1 NCSMRNIRNTLQLRH
16 FKPQSCGFP
25 LRLSNEEPSIPLQ
38 TWGKLMA
45 TVVAPLVRSRS
56 QSKLVLFLIF
66 GLLTV
71 FVTYMKN
78 ARVFDP
84 TSEVAQHFAPVRWY
98 LLPHAFFGVL
108 AMMLGVFQF
117 SDRLRARYLK
127 THRMLGY
134 IYVVSVFI
142 AAPLAV
148 PMTVRFGPSLVAASV
163 MQSFGWM
170 LTTAIALY
178 CVRQGNVAQHRRWM
192 IRSYPF
198 AMVFTVTRMIIPI
211 PAVHRLGVA
220 GIETVVWTVI
230 ALAAILPNILLDWRA
245 ITARPVSRPVA
256 AD

>member
-1 NCSMRNIRNTLQLRH
+1 
-16 FKPQSCGFP
+16 
-25 LRLSNEEPSIPLQ
+25 
-38 TWGKLMA
+38 MA
-45 TVVAPLVRSRS
+45 TVAAPPVRSRS

-127 THRMLGY
+127 THRRLGY
-134 IYVVSVFI
+134 VYVVSVFI

-148 PMTVRFGPSLVAASV
+148 PMTVRLGPSLVAASSV
-163 MQSFGWM
+163 QSFGWM

-178 CVRQGNVAQHRRWM
+178 CVRHRNVAQHRRWM

-245 ITARPVSRPVA
+245 ITARPIVKAVA
-256 AD
+256 TD

>member
-1 NCSMRNIRNTLQLRH
+1 
-16 FKPQSCGFP
+16 
-25 LRLSNEEPSIPLQ
+25 
-38 TWGKLMA
+38 MA
-45 TVVAPLVRSRS
+45 TAVAPVRRSRS
-56 QSKLVLFLIF
+56 QHKLVLFILF
-66 GLLTV
+66 GLLTI

-78 ARVFDP
+78 AHIFDSS
-84 TSEVAQHFAPVRWY
+84 SEIARHFAPIRWY
-98 LLPHAFFGVL
+98 LVPHAFFGAL
-108 AMMLGVFQF
+108 AMLLGAFQF
-117 SDRLRARYLK
+117 SNRLRARYLT
-127 THRMLGY
+127 THRTLGY

-148 PMTVRFGPSLVAASV
+148 PMTVRLGPSLVAASS

-178 CVRQGNVAQHRRWM
+178 CVRHGNLTQHRRWM

-211 PAVHRLGVA
+211 PAVLRLGVA

-230 ALAAILPNILLDWRA
+230 ALAAILPNVLLDWRA
-245 ITARPVSRPVA
+245 IAARPVPRPVA

>member
-1 NCSMRNIRNTLQLRH
+1 
-16 FKPQSCGFP
+16 
-25 LRLSNEEPSIPLQ
+25 
-38 TWGKLMA
+38 MA

-56 QSKLVLFLIF
+56 QSKLVLFLMF

-127 THRMLGY
+127 THRTLGY
-134 IYVVSVFI
+134 VYVVSVFI

-148 PMTVRFGPSLVAASV
+148 PMTVRLGPSLVAASSV
-163 MQSFGWM
+163 QSFGWM

-178 CVRQGNVAQHRRWM
+178 CVRHRNVAQHRRWM

-245 ITARPVSRPVA
+245 ITARPIVKAVA
-256 AD
+256 TD

>member
-1 NCSMRNIRNTLQLRH
+1 
-16 FKPQSCGFP
+16 
-25 LRLSNEEPSIPLQ
+25 
-38 TWGKLMA
+38 MA
-45 TVVAPLVRSRS
+45 TVVAPPVRSRS

-127 THRMLGY
+127 THRRLGY
-134 IYVVSVFI
+134 VYVVSVFI

-148 PMTVRFGPSLVAASV
+148 PMTVRLGPSLVAASSV
-163 MQSFGWM
+163 QSFGWM

-178 CVRQGNVAQHRRWM
+178 CVRHRNVAQHRRWM

-230 ALAAILPNILLDWRA
+230 ALAAILPNILLDWSA
-245 ITARPVSRPVA
+245 ITARPVVKAVA
-256 AD
+256 TD

>member
-1 NCSMRNIRNTLQLRH
+1 
-16 FKPQSCGFP
+16 
-25 LRLSNEEPSIPLQ
+25 
-38 TWGKLMA
+38 MA
-45 TVVAPLVRSRS
+45 TFVAPAVRSRS

-127 THRMLGY
+127 THRRLGY
-134 IYVVSVFI
+134 VYVVSVFI

-148 PMTVRFGPSLVAASV
+148 PMTVRLGPSLVAASSV
-163 MQSFGWM
+163 QSFGWM

-178 CVRQGNVAQHRRWM
+178 CVRHRNVAQHRRWM

-230 ALAAILPNILLDWRA
+230 ALAAILPNILLDWSA
-245 ITARPVSRPVA
+245 ITARPVVKAVA
-256 AD
+256 TD

>member
-1 NCSMRNIRNTLQLRH
+1 
-16 FKPQSCGFP
+16 
-25 LRLSNEEPSIPLQ
+25 
-38 TWGKLMA
+38 MA
-45 TVVAPLVRSRS
+45 TVVAPVRRSRS
-56 QSKLVLFLIF
+56 QSKLVFFLIF

-117 SDRLRARYLK
+117 SNRLRARYLK
-127 THRMLGY
+127 THRTLGY
-134 IYVVSVFI
+134 VYVVSVFI

-148 PMTVRFGPSLVAASV
+148 PMTVRLGPSLVAASSV
-163 MQSFGWM
+163 QSFGWM

-178 CVRQGNVAQHRRWM
+178 CVRHRNVAQHRRWM

-198 AMVFTVTRMIIPI
+198 AMIFTVTRMIIPI

-245 ITARPVSRPVA
+245 ITARPIVKAVA
-256 AD
+256 TD

>member
-1 NCSMRNIRNTLQLRH
+1 
-16 FKPQSCGFP
+16 
-25 LRLSNEEPSIPLQ
+25 
-38 TWGKLMA
+38 MA
-45 TVVAPLVRSRS
+45 TVGAPGARSRS
-56 QSKLVLFLIF
+56 QSKLVFFVLF

-84 TSEVAQHFAPVRWY
+84 ASEIAQHFAPVRWY
-98 LLPHAFFGVL
+98 LLPHAFFGAL
-108 AMMLGVFQF
+108 AMLLGAFQF
-117 SDRLRARYLK
+117 SNRLRARYLK

-134 IYVVSVFI
+134 VYVVSVFV

-148 PMTVRFGPSLVAASV
+148 PMTMRFGPSLVAASSV
-163 MQSFGWM
+163 QSFGWM

-178 CVRQGNVAQHRRWM
+178 SVRHGNVAQHRRWM

-211 PAVHRLGVA
+211 PAVQRLGVA

-230 ALAAILPNILLDWRA
+230 ALAAILPNILLDWSA
-245 ITARPVSRPVA
+245 IKARPMTKAVA

>member
-1 NCSMRNIRNTLQLRH
+1 
-16 FKPQSCGFP
+16 
-25 LRLSNEEPSIPLQ
+25 
-38 TWGKLMA
+38 MA

-98 LLPHAFFGVL
+98 LLPHAFFGAL

-127 THRMLGY
+127 THRTLGY
-134 IYVVSVFI
+134 VYVVSVFI
-142 AAPLAV
+142 AAPLAI
-148 PMTVRFGPSLVAASV
+148 PMTVRLGPSLVAASSV
-163 MQSFGWM
+163 QSFGWM

-178 CVRQGNVAQHRRWM
+178 CVRHRNVAQHRRWM

-245 ITARPVSRPVA
+245 ITARPIVKAVA
-256 AD
+256 TE

>member
-1 NCSMRNIRNTLQLRH
+1 
-16 FKPQSCGFP
+16 
-25 LRLSNEEPSIPLQ
+25 
-38 TWGKLMA
+38 MA
-45 TVVAPLVRSRS
+45 TVVAPAVRSRS

-117 SDRLRARYLK
+117 SNRLRGRYLE
-127 THRMLGY
+127 THRTLGY
-134 IYVVSVFI
+134 VYVVSVFI

-148 PMTVRFGPSLVAASV
+148 PMTVRLGPSLVAASSV
-163 MQSFGWM
+163 QSFGWM

-178 CVRQGNVAQHRRWM
+178 CVRHRNVAQHRRWM

-245 ITARPVSRPVA
+245 ITARPIVKAVA
-256 AD
+256 TD